1 MPTLREMVEMD
12 LGAIGGAE
20 KTASDNS
27 LLTDDPEISKI
38 AESLGLFSDGGHQQQ
53 EKTAGVHGMDSLYN
67 ELFPEDLELT
77 KEASEFEKEAA
88 EEALGERAF
97 DYFADRFDRRIEKLA
112 AETLSGSATV
122 SSPVAHGAEENPHG
136 ESKPGQ
142 TLPDNKPADAKQ
154 KIDSTK
160 PQYTDEVTKLDDERT
175 VGDYEQK
182 SAMDLAV
189 RKMLLMSQL
198 DD

>member
-1 MPTLREMVEMD
+1 MPTLQEMVEMD
-12 LGAIGGAE
+12 LGAEGVE
-20 KTASDNS
+20 KQASDNS
-27 LLTDDPEISKI
+27 HTTNDPEINKI
-38 AESLGLFSDGGHQQQ
+38 AESLGMFGDDGAEQQQ
-53 EKTAGVHGMDSLYN
+53 EKTAGDQGMDSLYN
-67 ELFPEDLELT
+67 ELFPEDVELT
-77 KEASEFEKEAA
+77 KEASELEKEAA
-88 EEALGERAF
+88 EEALGERSF
-97 DYFADRFDRRIEKLA
+97 DYFADRFDKRIEKLA
-112 AETLSGSATV
+112 ADSLTGGATI
-122 SSPVAHGAEENPHG
+122 SSPVANGAEENPHE

-160 PQYTDEVTKLDDERT
+160 PEYTDEVTKLDDERT

-198 DD
+198 ED

>member
-1 MPTLREMVEMD
+1 MPTLQELVEMD
-12 LGAIGGAE
+12 LGAGGVE
-20 KTASDNS
+20 KQASENS
-27 LLTDDPEISKI
+27 HMTDDPEIRKI
-38 AESLGLFSDGGHQQQ
+38 ADSLGMFGDDGAAEQQ
-53 EKTAGVHGMDSLYN
+53 EKTAGEKGMDSLYN
-67 ELFPEDLELT
+67 ELFPEDVDLT
-77 KEASEFEKEAA
+77 KEASELEKEAA

-112 AETLSGSATV
+112 SDTLTGAATI
-122 SSPVAHGAEENPHG
+122 SSPVANGAQENPHA

-142 TLPDNKPADAKQ
+142 TLPDNKPADAKE

-160 PQYTDEVTKLDDERT
+160 PEYTDEVTKLDDERT

-198 DD
+198 ED